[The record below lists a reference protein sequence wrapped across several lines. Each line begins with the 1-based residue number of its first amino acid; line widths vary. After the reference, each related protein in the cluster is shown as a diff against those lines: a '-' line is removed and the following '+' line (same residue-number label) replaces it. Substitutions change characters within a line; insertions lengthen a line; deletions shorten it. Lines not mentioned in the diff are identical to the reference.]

1 VSKRLVELRILPP
14 FALARLGS
22 SSTPMENYDFDYPDA
37 AGYRKI
43 VAAPT
48 LQVDPATGAVS
59 LRAADFEVKFR
70 DGEGRIKP
78 ISPFLELWAREAG
91 SEELVPLT
99 TTLLA
104 ECDVSP
110 QEIRWQVEVGNIKA
124 FRRTGNAN
132 DQILADTGSFSDHEP
147 KWLQGTCKNFVEG
160 ASIPFGSA
168 QYLEPS
174 GEFPEIRLRFTPAA
188 GYVYGT
194 ATGIADQNVRA
205 AVYDPKGPWHGY
217 RDAVYDLGKDQ
228 PGGSKELA
236 ARKVTNPGAVYA
248 GYTDPNN
255 DEIWISRGY
264 LDDECDGMVTAR
276 LGELEAFARIA
287 AGPPNFAP
295 DSLPVRTVADE
306 LEQALGGPSFDE
318 PATEGD
324 LADVRE
330 IVRRALETVRL
341 MNTSMMN
348 AYSTQPG
355 VGMARMDTNDVKRAP
370 TPIFDMTLVDPAAI
384 QARHER
390 VLLALESGTLTWFAQ
405 VLREY
410 DQTGDL
416 SDAGRHRMPAMM
428 RGADGRYL
436 ALTRRQISKVRA
448 SAEFV
453 LRNRQPE
460 VTA

>member
-1 VSKRLVELRILPP
+1 MSKRLIELRILPP
-14 FALARLGS
+14 FAIARLGS
-22 SSTPMENYDFDYPDA
+22 SPIPMENYDFDYSDA
-37 AGYRKI
+37 VGYRKI

-48 LQVDPATGAVS
+48 LQVDPSTGAVS
-59 LRAADFEVKFR
+59 LWPAESAVKFR
-70 DGEGRIKP
+70 DADGRIKP

-91 SEELVPLT
+91 SDELVPLT

-104 ECDVSP
+104 ECELSLQDV
-110 QEIRWQVEVGNIKA
+110 RWQVEVGNIKA
-124 FRRTGNAN
+124 FRRTGDAN
-132 DQILADTGSFSDHEP
+132 DQIFADTGSFFDHEP
-147 KWLQGTCKNFVEG
+147 KTLLGLCKNFVQG
-160 ASIPFGSA
+160 ASIPFGSVR
-168 QYLEPS
+168 YLVPS
-174 GEFPEIRLRFTPAA
+174 DDFPEIRLRFTPAA
-188 GYVYGT
+188 GHVYGT
-194 ATGIADQNVRA
+194 AGGGADPNVEG
-205 AVYDPKGPWHGY
+205 AVYNPKGAWHGY
-217 RDAVYDLGKDQ
+217 RDVVYDLGKDE
-228 PGGSKELA
+228 PAGSKELA

-248 GYTDPNN
+248 GYTDPDN

-276 LGELEAFARIA
+276 LGELHAFARIA

-295 DSLPVRTVADE
+295 DSLPVRTIADE
-306 LEQALGGPSFDE
+306 LEQALGGPSFDD
-318 PATEGD
+318 PVTEGE
-324 LADVRE
+324 LVEVRE

-355 VGMARMDTNDVKRAP
+355 VGMARMDTNDLNRAP
-370 TPIFDMTLVDPAAI
+370 APIFDPTLVDSAAI

-390 VLLALESGTLTWFAQ
+390 VLLALESGTLTWFAR

-410 DQTGDL
+410 DQAADL

-436 ALTRRQISKVRA
+436 ALTRRQVSKVRA

-453 LRNRQPE
+453 LRTRE
-460 VTA
+460 GAVTA